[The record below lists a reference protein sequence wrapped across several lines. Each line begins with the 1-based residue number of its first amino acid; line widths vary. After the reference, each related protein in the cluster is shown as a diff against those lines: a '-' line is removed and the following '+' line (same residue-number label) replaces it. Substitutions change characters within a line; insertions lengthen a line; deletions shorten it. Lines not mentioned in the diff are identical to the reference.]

1 MCEVCVCVGG
11 KVRVELEVGSRA
23 GYLQCVLK
31 TMDQLNWWKDDP
43 EEQLNAGAKLKAEA
57 QLDVGA
63 PLGEQTLCPTW
74 LV

>member
-1 MCEVCVCVGG
+1 MNNKACVCVC
-11 KVRVELEVGSRA
+11 KVNIELEAGFRA

-31 TMDQLNWWKDDP
+31 MMDQLNWWKDDP
-43 EEQLNAGAKLKAEA
+43 EEQLDAGVKLNAGV